1 MFYFR
6 SKSYKVVIYLF
17 NDYDDYILILNQI
30 NKLLFKL
37 LTYAV
42 IYY

>member
-1 MFYFR
+1 MLYFR

>member
-1 MFYFR
+1 MLYFR

-17 NDYDDYILILNQI
+17 NDYEDYFFILNLI